1 MKNLVLSFLF
11 LGSILATETVTL
23 TNREG
28 RSLQARIVQTHG
40 DNVQIQTQDGRLFTI
55 DVNTLDD
62 ASQKIIRELQAQRL
76 LDDGIFQITFNR
88 RNLERDIDSRRST
101 REQNSHLQHIVTVTN
116 TRAREFPKLEVRY
129 MLYHF
134 SPVLA
139 AQSRDQGTRTTYRG
153 TASLENIGQFG
164 SGVFEMEPVEM
175 RYFRLQPGWRYVD
188 GGRRSAR
195 DSIEGIWIRFYENGL
210 LVGEFQ
216 QPTAF
221 FRTREWDEEYNQ
233 ARAFSR

>member
-1 MKNLVLSFLF
+1 MKIFMLSFLF
-11 LGSILATETVTL
+11 LGSILATEPVTL

-40 DNVQIQTQDGRLFTI
+40 DNVQIQTQDGRLFTL

-62 ASQKIIRELQAQRL
+62 ASQKIIREVQARRL
-76 LDDGIFQITFNR
+76 LEDGIFQVTFNR
-88 RNLERDIDSRRST
+88 RNLEREIDRTRSA
-101 REQNSHLQHIVTVTN
+101 REQNANLQHIVTVTN

-134 SPVLA
+134 SPQLA
-139 AQSRDQGTRTTYRG
+139 APNRDAGTRTTYRG
-153 TASLENIGQFG
+153 TAALEEIGQFG
-164 SGVFEMEPVEM
+164 SGEFEMEPVEM
-175 RYFRLQPGWRYVD
+175 RYHRLQAGWRYAG

-195 DSIEGIWIRFYENGL
+195 DTIEGIWIRFYENGL

-221 FRTREWDEEYNQ
+221 FRNREWNEEYAG
-233 ARAFSR
+233 ARALSR